1 MLRPTRSEVAAWPAD
16 VVLNGVT
23 GAAGLQATL
32 AALDAGRTLA
42 LANKESLIIG
52 GPLVTSRAKPGQI
65 VPVDS
70 EHSTIAQCLRAGRG
84 SEVRRLVL
92 TASGGPFRGWRRDAL
107 ADVTPEQALAHPT
120 WKMGP
125 LVTVNSATL
134 VNKGLEVIEAHLLFG
149 FGLDRIDVVVH
160 PQSIVHSM
168 VEYTDGATVIMA
180 SPPDMR
186 LPISLSLGWPD
197 RVPDAAPGLDW
208 SAAATWTFEPLDDTA
223 FPAVALAREAAAAG
237 GTMPAVYNAANE
249 ACVAAFLSGQI
260 GFTRIVD
267 TVARIVS
274 EHDAARAAV
283 TTVAD
288 VLAVDGWARRRAA
301 ELNCLAR
308 EDDRMDLIGWVIF
321 IVALLVSVMLH
332 ETGHFVLAKKFGM
345 KVTRYFVGFGPTIW
359 STWRGETEY
368 GIKALP
374 FGGFVKIV
382 GMHSL
387 DDPDDPEDEPRA
399 FRSHPAWQ
407 RILVLCAGSAMHFL
421 LALLLV
427 FGLAL
432 GVGIAND
439 NVTQVGT
446 ISPCVPASVTAYD
459 NGTCT
464 GSHPA
469 SPAKLAGLRVGDVV
483 TAFDGQPVSNFTQLT
498 DLIRPLPPGT
508 PVTITVRRNGK
519 LVTLHTKL
527 ANVKGRSGSYLGIAP
542 AVVFQVA
549 SPLGAIEY
557 SGTTFGQVLVGSAQA
572 VAALPGALPK
582 LFAKDRS
589 STAAG
594 QVSSVVG
601 AAEATGAEVAS
612 NAGWQY
618 KVSFVLL
625 LIASLN
631 IFVGA
636 FNMLPL
642 LPLDG
647 GHIAVIVYERI
658 RAWLARLRGRPDPG
672 LANMAKFLPVS
683 FSLFVILIFF
693 SLTLVRPTSST
704 R

>member
-1 MLRPTRSEVAAWPAD
+1 
-16 VVLNGVT
+16 
-23 GAAGLQATL
+23 
-32 AALDAGRTLA
+32 
-42 LANKESLIIG
+42 
-52 GPLVTSRAKPGQI
+52 
-65 VPVDS
+65 
-70 EHSTIAQCLRAGRG
+70 
-84 SEVRRLVL
+84 
-92 TASGGPFRGWRRDAL
+92 
-107 ADVTPEQALAHPT
+107 
-120 WKMGP
+120 
-125 LVTVNSATL
+125 
-134 VNKGLEVIEAHLLFG
+134 
-149 FGLDRIDVVVH
+149 
-160 PQSIVHSM
+160 
-168 VEYTDGATVIMA
+168 
-180 SPPDMR
+180 
-186 LPISLSLGWPD
+186 
-197 RVPDAAPGLDW
+197 
-208 SAAATWTFEPLDDTA
+208 
-223 FPAVALAREAAAAG
+223 
-237 GTMPAVYNAANE
+237 
-249 ACVAAFLSGQI
+249 
-260 GFTRIVD
+260 
-267 TVARIVS
+267 
-274 EHDAARAAV
+274 
-283 TTVAD
+283 
-288 VLAVDGWARRRAA
+288 
-301 ELNCLAR
+301 
-308 EDDRMDLIGWVIF
+308 MDLIGWVIF

-332 ETGHFVLAKKFGM
+332 ETGHFVLAKRFGM

-421 LALLLV
+421 LALVLV

-439 NVTQVGT
+439 NTTQLGT
-446 ISPCVPASVTAYD
+446 VSTCVPPNVTALD
-459 NGTCT
+459 NGTC
-464 GSHPA
+464 SPSYPA
-469 SPAKLAGLRVGDVV
+469 SPSKLAGLRVGDVV
-483 TAFDGQPVSNFTQLT
+483 TAFDGQPVSNFTQLG
-498 DLIRPLPPGT
+498 DDIRAVRAGS
-508 PVTITVRRNGK
+508 PVTITVRRDGK
-519 LVTLHTKL
+519 LITLHTKL
-527 ANVKGRSGSYLGIAP
+527 ASVSGRSGSYLGIAP

-557 SGTTFGQVLVGSAQA
+557 SGTTFGQVLVGSARA
-572 VAALPGALPK
+572 VAQLPGALPK
-582 LFAKDRS
+582 LFAKNRS

-594 QVSSVVG
+594 QVSSVIG
-601 AAEATGAEVAS
+601 AAQATGAAVAS

-636 FNMLPL
+636 FNLLPL

-693 SLTLVRPTSST
+693 SLTLVLADIVNPVNLTGG
-704 R
+704 

>member
-1 MLRPTRSEVAAWPAD
+1 
-16 VVLNGVT
+16 
-23 GAAGLQATL
+23 
-32 AALDAGRTLA
+32 
-42 LANKESLIIG
+42 
-52 GPLVTSRAKPGQI
+52 
-65 VPVDS
+65 
-70 EHSTIAQCLRAGRG
+70 
-84 SEVRRLVL
+84 
-92 TASGGPFRGWRRDAL
+92 
-107 ADVTPEQALAHPT
+107 
-120 WKMGP
+120 
-125 LVTVNSATL
+125 
-134 VNKGLEVIEAHLLFG
+134 
-149 FGLDRIDVVVH
+149 
-160 PQSIVHSM
+160 
-168 VEYTDGATVIMA
+168 
-180 SPPDMR
+180 
-186 LPISLSLGWPD
+186 
-197 RVPDAAPGLDW
+197 
-208 SAAATWTFEPLDDTA
+208 
-223 FPAVALAREAAAAG
+223 
-237 GTMPAVYNAANE
+237 
-249 ACVAAFLSGQI
+249 
-260 GFTRIVD
+260 
-267 TVARIVS
+267 
-274 EHDAARAAV
+274 
-283 TTVAD
+283 
-288 VLAVDGWARRRAA
+288 
-301 ELNCLAR
+301 
-308 EDDRMDLIGWVIF
+308 MDLIGWVIF

-407 RILVLCAGSAMHFL
+407 RILVLLAGSAMHFL

-446 ISPCVPASVTAYD
+446 ISSCVPVSVTAYD
-459 NGTCT
+459 NGSCT
-464 GSHPA
+464 GSHLT
-469 SPAKLAGLRVGDVV
+469 SPAQLAGLQVGDVV
-483 TAFDGQPVSNFTQLT
+483 TAFDGRPVSNFTQLT
-498 DLIRPLPPGT
+498 NLIRPLPPGT
-508 PVTITVRRNGK
+508 PVTITVRRDGK
-519 LVTLHTKL
+519 LVNLHTKL
-527 ANVKGRSGSYLGIAP
+527 ANVKGRSGSYLGVGP
-542 AVVFQVA
+542 AVLFQVA
-549 SPLGAIEY
+549 SPLRAIEY

-572 VAALPGALPK
+572 VAALPAALPK
-582 LFAKDRS
+582 LFSKDRS

-601 AAEATGAEVAS
+601 AAEATGTEVAS

-636 FNMLPL
+636 FNLLPL

-683 FSLFVILIFF
+683 FSLFVVLIFF
-693 SLTLVRPTSST
+693 SLTLVLADIVNPVNIVG
-704 R
+704 